1 MLQGTRYSCGRQ
13 ILWNTFAFANFYS
26 ELHAYFEKMSW
37 MGLENLLEKYFCLL
51 LVNEFYSGLIRHADE
66 YENPARFR
74 SDNLYTF
81 IDGQERII
89 TESDLGKLIGC
100 EFYDGLSEL
109 PSPYPVESVWDILA
123 REPGCKKTTS
133 NLKSLPLRF
142 LHHFIAS
149 TIQCRTGS
157 FAKVTTEDVWLV
169 KMASIGTKI
178 NLVGFIIK
186 KMLKILREKEKETTS
201 KRKKTSLSLFSIPYV
216 TLITH
221 YAKSLEILQPKYE
234 MVQIAVV

>member
-1 MLQGTRYSCGRQ
+1 
-13 ILWNTFAFANFYS
+13 
-26 ELHAYFEKMSW
+26 
-37 MGLENLLEKYFCLL
+37 MGLANLSKKYFCPL
-51 LVNEFYSGLIRHADE
+51 LVNEFYSRLIRHADE
-66 YENPARFR
+66 YENPTRFR

-89 TESDLGKLIGC
+89 TESNLGKLIGC
-100 EFYDGLSEL
+100 EFYDGPFEL
-109 PSPYPVESVWDILA
+109 PSLYPVESVWDILA
-123 REPGCKKTTS
+123 LELGCKKTTS

-149 TIQCRTGS
+149 TIQCRTRS
-157 FAKVTTEDVWLV
+157 FAKVTTEDVWLL

-201 KRKKTSLSLFSIPYV
+201 KRKKTSLSLFAIPV
-216 TLITH
+216 T
-221 YAKSLEILQPKYE
+221 
-234 MVQIAVV
+234 

>member
-1 MLQGTRYSCGRQ
+1 MLQGTRYSTGRQ
-13 ILWNTFAFANFYS
+13 ILWNVFVFANFYS
-26 ELHAYFEKMSW
+26 ELHAYFEKMS
-37 MGLENLLEKYFCLL
+37 LANLSEKYFCPL

-66 YENPARFR
+66 YENLVRFK

-81 IDGQERII
+81 INGQERII

-100 EFYDGLSEL
+100 ELYDRPSEL
-109 PSPYPVESVWDILA
+109 PSPYPVESVWDTLA
-123 REPGCKKTTS
+123 REPGCKKTAS

-149 TIQCRTGS
+149 TIQCKTGS
-157 FAKVTTEDVWLV
+157 FAKDTTEDVWLL

-186 KMLKILREKEKETTS
+186 KMLKILR
-201 KRKKTSLSLFSIPYV
+201 
-216 TLITH
+216 
-221 YAKSLEILQPKYE
+221 
-234 MVQIAVV
+234 